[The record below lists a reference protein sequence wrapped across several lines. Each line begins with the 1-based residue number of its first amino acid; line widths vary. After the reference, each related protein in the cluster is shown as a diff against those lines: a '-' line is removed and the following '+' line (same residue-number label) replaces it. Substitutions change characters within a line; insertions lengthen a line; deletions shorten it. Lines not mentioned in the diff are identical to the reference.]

1 MQICYCRSIIA
12 DMNVNFPPEMGNDSK
27 DGIVG
32 DRPSSTNGKV
42 QNHLRNTG
50 VFLEKTKNAF
60 IFAKRIF
67 KQEEYFRYNHWVIFL
82 FLCNGVGTKNRLRR

>member
-1 MQICYCRSIIA
+1 MLMQICYCRSIIA

-60 IFAKRIF
+60 IPAKCVHSVNT
-67 KQEEYFRYNHWVIFL
+67 YS
-82 FLCNGVGTKNRLRR
+82 

>member
-1 MQICYCRSIIA
+1 MLMQICYCRSIIA

-42 QNHLRNTG
+42 QNHVSG
-50 VFLEKTKNAF
+50 MFLDFLGCLGIAGKCNKVLEHKKGA
-60 IFAKRIF
+60 
-67 KQEEYFRYNHWVIFL
+67 YFL
-82 FLCNGVGTKNRLRR
+82 